1 MDAVDLEGL
10 VQRLVQN
17 PHDEEALAVAHESGN
32 NDPKAYALLLEK
44 VGSLTLDPSYAS
56 HWLSEAANVWLQ
68 TLGDA
73 HRAARVLMAAVDRDP
88 TQSLA
93 AERLAQLYRDKEN
106 VRGLAALLDRRAKA
120 LAPLVP
126 YHPEL
131 VPELAQMHEEL
142 GKLWSDAPLSQP
154 KKAIES
160 FRKAIDLDP
169 TNAYAIYC
177 GRELCKAHGQWED
190 AYLLYDM
197 ELSLVDDP
205 ARKVALLRDEAQTR
219 QRAGDLA
226 GATGALVRARVF
238 DEEDPELSQELAS
251 LVVDRVQA
259 GEQVPEA
266 ERTLAVE
273 LLVGLAEAYNGDHGL
288 AYAGAALDIEPG
300 HDRAHQLY
308 VYYAQTLQLEEDVPA
323 RHAAYLKANPD
334 GAMAEDARRA
344 MASVP
349 AEAPAESP
357 EAEVNVAPKGDDAPT
372 RARTPEPA
380 PMPAADGATS
390 PAPSPVP
397 STEPPMAGAASQPGL
412 GAARDPLQD
421 VLRVAKELAQA
432 ARKPEAL
439 AKYKEALESDPAHA
453 EALAWVEDY
462 LRTQRDYAQLRD
474 VLLASVRALGSAAA
488 LPEVL
493 ESRKA
498 RLREVAGLS
507 EGNLRDVDGAV
518 AAYKQLIALDRMDE
532 NARQSLMRLL
542 ERTQRWDDMA
552 NVLEQEAAAAREVAE
567 KVVLEKK
574 LAALH
579 EQKRQDVGSAAEAW
593 ARVAHLSPN
602 DDRAITTAVR
612 LFEKADRVD
621 AATQVIT
628 ENVRTV
634 IDPGTRGS
642 LLEKLGELREQLG
655 HAFGAGEAYANAAE
669 LHRSARLWELS
680 EKCYVSVDRWEDAAG
695 TAEQRA
701 LLSTEAKAHAAHLAR
716 AADFL
721 TRAGKEPEAIAR
733 LEHAADLDP
742 SNDDYASLLSE
753 HYLSKEAWTKLVE
766 FLARRGG
773 RVADKAKRVA
783 LRKQAA
789 NLYSMRLLE
798 RELSRDQWLK
808 VLEDGDDR
816 EALEK
821 LIDLA
826 IEREDH
832 NEAATLLRRLGS
844 VATEREDKV
853 RIALREAELLAD
865 GVGDIDTAI
874 VRYEAVLSELDPLCR
889 PALQAIS
896 DLEEARDNFR
906 EAAIALERELTLVT
920 NLEAGQK
927 TSVLRSDRGPI
938 AARLARLYEKV
949 DEAEHAIRALDVL
962 RTVDPEDFDALN
974 RLCMLCERV
983 RDWVRVADLLAQRI
997 EVEADVSENSVLT
1010 KKLAQVLVH
1019 QLDRGEEALAVLTEL
1034 CDQGDEE
1041 LRRTYVELGDHMG
1054 WKGVVATKL
1063 VEWWYAARH
1072 SPERTTALRGA
1083 FDRFM
1088 ALEREQEALRVAVEL
1103 ARSKVADRDVAVIL
1117 EELAVKSGELDAL
1130 AVAQEILVRDLTG
1143 LARAGELVRQAEVS
1157 VRAGVPYSEAIAHSE
1172 PGLIELSL
1180 DEAEPL
1186 VERLAALAG
1195 SADDVIEVYE
1205 RQVARARAPLD
1216 RVRSLARAAQV
1227 ASAKGN
1233 LDRAQASLELALSGV
1248 PSAETLAVVSDFA
1261 VAGDRAT
1268 GTEQLRRALI
1278 LALSRGGTGARDGGR
1293 TRASL
1298 LRRAAQIA
1306 RLDLGDIDLAFSLL
1320 GDALIAQ
1327 VDAIT
1332 LDFVEALGRE
1342 VQSPSRSDAV
1352 FTRALSEVFDGPL
1365 VRQLLVRR
1373 ARLRQEELGD
1383 LLGAAADL
1391 KKLHDLSPSDRGVV
1405 EQLSTLLHELGDYR
1419 AIVQLYEDLILRGKD
1434 IDTRAELARRV
1445 ARMWEEQLLDPREA
1459 ADAWRRVL
1467 RMRANDPEALEGLE
1481 RAKSKMLKKPE
1492 HGVSLEAYAP
1502 PDETALDPTPPARGI
1517 ATQDSSPTVEADITR
1532 PDPKWK
1538 RQSLSGANPHAGSGA
1553 GANPTPRMP
1562 IDTFT
1567 ASDEFTPS
1575 GRFLSPSGEGEIELN
1590 STDFAEQ
1597 TATRP
1602 YRGPSVEIP
1611 IETAEEEDEDDN
1623 IEILPA
1629 EELTDDHST

>member
-1 MDAVDLEGL
+1 MDAADLETL
-10 VQRLVQN
+10 VARLVQN
-17 PHDEEALAVAHESGN
+17 PHDEEALAAAHDSGN

-44 VGSLTLDPSYAS
+44 VGSLTLDPAYAS

-73 HRAARVLMAAVDRDP
+73 HRAARVLMEAVDRDP

-142 GKLWSDAPLSQP
+142 GRLWSEAPLSQP

-160 FRKAIDLDP
+160 FRKAIELEP

-177 GRELCKAHGQWED
+177 GRELCKTHGQWDD

-205 ARKVALLRDEAQTR
+205 ERKVALLRDEAQTR

-226 GATGALVRARVF
+226 GATGALMRARVF

-251 LVVDRVQA
+251 SVVDRVQA
-259 GEQVPEA
+259 GEQVADA

-273 LLVGLAEAYNGDHGL
+273 LLVGLAESYNGEHGL

-300 HDRAHQLY
+300 QDRAFQLY
-308 VYYAQTLQLEEDVPA
+308 MYYAQALEREDDVPA
-323 RHAAYLKANPD
+323 RQAAYLKANPE
-334 GAMAEDARRA
+334 GAMAAEAA
-344 MASVP
+344 AP
-349 AEAPAESP
+349 AEAPP
-357 EAEVNVAPKGDDAPT
+357 VKDDAAT
-372 RARTPEPA
+372 HEKVPEP
-380 PMPAADGATS
+380 PPPAEAAV
-390 PAPSPVP
+390 APSPSPPPVTAAPAPVDSP
-397 STEPPMAGAASQPGL
+397 S
-412 GAARDPLQD
+412 ARGPLQD

-439 AKYKEALESDPAHA
+439 AKYKEALENDPAHA

-488 LPEVL
+488 VPEVL

-518 AAYKQLIALDRMDE
+518 AAYKQLIALDRTDE

-612 LFEKADRVD
+612 LFEKAERVD

-680 EKCYVSVDRWEDAAG
+680 EKCFVSVERWEEAA
-695 TAEQRA
+695 AAADQRA

-716 AADFL
+716 AAEFM
-721 TRAGKEPEAIAR
+721 TRANKEAESISRVEQAS
-733 LEHAADLDP
+733 DLDP

-753 HYLSKEAWTKLVE
+753 HYISKENWTKLVE

-789 NLYSMRLLE
+789 NLYAARLME

-832 NEAATLLRRLGS
+832 NEAATLLRRLGG

-865 GVGDIDTAI
+865 GVGDTDTAI
-874 VRYEAVLSELDPLCR
+874 ARYEAVLSDLDPLCR

-896 DLEEARDNFR
+896 DLEEARDNYR

-938 AARLARLYEKV
+938 AARLARLYEKI
-949 DEAEHAIRALDVL
+949 DEPEHAIRALDVL

-974 RLCMLCERV
+974 RLCLLCERV
-983 RDWVRVADLLAQRI
+983 RDWARVADLLAQRI
-997 EVEADVSENSVLT
+997 EVEGDVSETSVLT

-1034 CDQGDEE
+1034 CDQGDED

-1054 WKGVVATKL
+1054 WKGIVATKL

-1083 FDRFM
+1083 FARFM
-1088 ALEREQEALRVAVEL
+1088 DLEREQEALRVAVEL
-1103 ARSKVADRDVAVIL
+1103 ARSKVADRDLAVTL
-1117 EELAVKSGELDAL
+1117 EDLAVKAGDLDAL
-1130 AVAQEILVRDLTG
+1130 VLAQEILVRELTG
-1143 LARAGELVRQAEVS
+1143 RPRAVELTRQAEIA

-1172 PGLIELSL
+1172 PGLVDLSL
-1180 DEAEPL
+1180 DDAEPL

-1195 SADDVIEVYE
+1195 TADDVIEVYE

-1227 ASAKGN
+1227 ASAKDN
-1233 LDRAQASLELALSGV
+1233 LERAQAFLELALSGV

-1268 GTEQLRRALI
+1268 GGEQLRRALI

-1373 ARLRQEELGD
+1373 ARLRQEDLGD

-1405 EQLSTLLHELGDYR
+1405 EQLSTLLRELGDYR

-1434 IDTRAELARRV
+1434 IETRAELARRV
-1445 ARMWEEQLLDPREA
+1445 ARMWEEQLQDPREA

-1467 RMRANDPEALEGLE
+1467 RMRANDPEALDGLE

-1492 HGVSLEAYAP
+1492 PGVSIESYAP
-1502 PDETALDPTPPARGI
+1502 PDDTALSTDTGPLTAPPPA
-1517 ATQDSSPTVEADITR
+1517 ANPDSSPTVEADITR
-1532 PDPKWK
+1532 PDPKFRRK
-1538 RQSLSGANPHAGSGA
+1538 LSGAAR
-1553 GANPTPRMP
+1553 PTPRVP
-1562 IDTFT
+1562 IDTF
-1567 ASDEFTPS
+1567 AAADEFTPS
-1575 GRFLSPSGEGEIELN
+1575 EIEVN
-1590 STDFAEQ
+1590 SVDFMDQSRA
-1597 TATRP
+1597 RP

-1611 IETAEEEDEDDN
+1611 IETDEEDDDSL
-1623 IEILPA
+1623 EIFPA